1 MQTNFNVV
9 LTSIH
14 TINVK
19 LPQIGDVTIPAG
31 KEIQLLNAPVDV
43 INSLRNTFASS
54 GVSVLIGKKSSHPV
68 LTHDFTSIT
77 PGKEVS
83 TPVTETKYETPLEKV
98 ANFELPS
105 GKHKGKKIKE
115 LDDNTLRLI
124 SRTTKTQ
131 VVKSAIDAYLNLK

>member
-1 MQTNFNVV
+1 
-9 LTSIH
+9 
-14 TINVK
+14 
-19 LPQIGDVTIPAG
+19 
-31 KEIQLLNAPVDV
+31 QLLNVPVDI
-43 INSLRNTFASS
+43 INSLRNTFANS
-54 GVSVLIGKKSSHPV
+54 GVSVFIGKKSSHPV
-68 LTHDFTSIT
+68 LTHDFTSIA
-77 PGKEVS
+77 PGKEIS
-83 TPVTETKYETPLEKV
+83 IPVAEPKYETPLEKV